1 MRFRCTPLVLSALLA
16 LGLGFAQGERVEI
29 SSGEQAF
36 PAYLAVPE
44 GDGENPAIVL
54 LHSIMGRQPGYE
66 TVSDDL
72 AEEGFVVLALEW
84 QTFEDEPPLETLDA
98 LLRDSLEFLRARKD
112 VLPDAI
118 GLTGFCIGG
127 YHTMYF
133 LPTIPDFAAGVA
145 WYGFPN
151 RGEEG
156 NRPTDPEIVEQL
168 DAPMLIIHGTA
179 DEPSP
184 IGDIYDY
191 ATVLDENEKYF
202 ELAVYQGEPHS
213 FLVSGERL
221 ETPAA
226 DAAYEQMVAFFS
238 RTLTGDATTP

>member
-1 MRFRCTPLVLSALLA
+1 MRRLGVGLGVWLVLS
-16 LGLGFAQGERVEI
+16 LGAAFAQGERVEVT
-29 SSGEQAF
+29 SGDQVY
-36 PAYLAVPE
+36 PAYLALPE
-44 GDGENPAIVL
+44 EGGPHPAVVL
-54 LHSIMGRQPGYE
+54 LHSIRGLQPGYE

-72 AEEGFVVLALEW
+72 AEDGFVVLALAW
-84 QTFEDEPPLETLDA
+84 QTYAEEPPLETLDA
-98 LLRDSLEFLRARKD
+98 LLRDSLAFLRTRDD

-133 LPTIPDFAAGVA
+133 LPTVQDFAAGVA

-151 RGEEG
+151 RGEGEE
-156 NRPTDPEIVEQL
+156 RPSDPAILGQL
-168 DAPMLIIHGTA
+168 DAPLLIIHGTA

-184 IGDIYDY
+184 IADIYTY
-191 ATVLDENEKYF
+191 ATALDDADKYF
-202 ELAVYQGEPHS
+202 ELSVYQGEPHS

-221 ETPAA
+221 DTPAA

-238 RTLTGDATTP
+238 RTLAGESAP